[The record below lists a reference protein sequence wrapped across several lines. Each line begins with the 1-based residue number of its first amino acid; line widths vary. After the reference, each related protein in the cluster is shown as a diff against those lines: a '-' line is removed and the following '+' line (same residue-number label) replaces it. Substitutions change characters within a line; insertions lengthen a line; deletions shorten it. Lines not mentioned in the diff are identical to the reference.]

1 MAEQRENETTNERTD
16 SFAPGDQPD
25 RFQVLALDG
34 GGVKALF
41 TADVLARLE
50 TDLGVSIKD
59 SFDLIA
65 GTSAG
70 GIITLAL
77 GAGLPPTEIV
87 ERYQELATK
96 VFPSN
101 RRRAYRFPYNLMR
114 SIYQQAPLR
123 SALEGLF
130 GDRTLG
136 DSDKRLVIPSWDAQN
151 GSVHIF
157 KTRHDPRLNR
167 DWRIPMVD
175 VALATTAAPTFLP
188 AARVDNHRLIDG
200 GVWANNPSVVAI
212 TEATSMLGVPLSSVR
227 LLNIGTTSALADHPR
242 TLDNAGWARW
252 VRRAPELIMAAGSR
266 GTQGLATHLLG
277 RDRYARFD
285 ATVPRGA
292 YSLDQA
298 NPDDLAGLAAK
309 ASRDLSP
316 TFTEMFGGYTA
327 TPFQPVPTQTEEQP

>member
-1 MAEQRENETTNERTD
+1 MAEQNENETITESPD
-16 SFAPGDQPD
+16 SSAPSDQPN

-50 TDLGVSIKD
+50 ADLGISIRD

-70 GIITLAL
+70 GIIALAL
-77 GAGLPPTEIV
+77 GAGLHPADIV
-87 ERYQELATK
+87 ERYRELATR
-96 VFPSN
+96 VFPPY
-101 RRRAYRFPYNLMR
+101 RRRKHRIPYNLVR
-114 SIYQQAPLR
+114 SVYKQQPLQ
-123 SALEGLF
+123 SALEELF

-136 DSDKRLVIPSWDAQN
+136 DSDKRLVIPSWDVQN

-157 KTRHDPRLNR
+157 KTRHDARLNR

-188 AARVDNHRLIDG
+188 AAQIDDHRLIDG

-212 TEATSMLGVPLSSVR
+212 TEATSMLGVRLSAVR

-242 TLDNAGWARW
+242 ALDNAGWGRW

-266 GTQGLATHLLG
+266 GAQGLATHLLG
-277 RDRYARFD
+277 RERYVRVD

-292 YSLDQA
+292 YSLDGA

-309 ASRDLSP
+309 ASRDLSEK
-316 TFTEMFGGYTA
+316 FTEMFSGYTA
-327 TPFQPVPTQTEEQP
+327 SSFQPATIPTEEKL